1 MANGRIWQTI
11 NGNEM
16 IELLFIVPLS
26 VLVAFYSGYYLFGL
40 RYGKNIRYGSSETC
54 MPRVS
59 LVIAT
64 YNEEDII
71 GKKIENI
78 LEIDYPKDKL
88 ELVFVDSSTDNT
100 LQIIKNFKEESGL
113 NIQILEEKV
122 RRGLASALNLGYKS
136 AKGDVVIKTDCD
148 MFLEK
153 NSVKEIVKFFSDPQ
167 VGAVTGKVVISNE
180 SNVEIGY
187 RNIFERLR
195 IAEANLDSTYLFNP
209 FCAFR
214 KDLIEPIDSRS
225 VADDAELALK
235 IRKKGCKTVYSPN
248 AIAYEASPT
257 SLKGRISQK
266 SRRAQGHIR
275 LIFQNL
281 GFLFNPKFGRFGM
294 IVFPA
299 NFFMMVLSPWL
310 ILLTMIFAML
320 FLGFTFGLFYAI
332 LFVTLVVLLT
342 SLVYLKSTPKMVAGF
357 LDAQINLLVGFFKLA
372 TKGPDFMWSKEHRQ

>member
-1 MANGRIWQTI
+1 
-11 NGNEM
+11 M
-16 IELLFIVPLS
+16 IELLIIVPLS
-26 VLVAFYSGYYLFGL
+26 VLVAFYSGYCLFGL
-40 RYGKNIRYGSSETC
+40 RYGRNIRYGSSEAC

-100 LQIIKNFKEESGL
+100 LQIIKSFKEKSDL
-113 NIQILEEKV
+113 NVQILEEKV
-122 RRGLASALNLGYKS
+122 RKGLASALNLGYRS

-148 MFLEK
+148 MVLEK
-153 NSVKEIVKFFSDPQ
+153 NSIREIVKYFSDPQ
-167 VGAVTGKVVISNE
+167 VGAVTGRVIISNE
-180 SNVEIGY
+180 CNVEIGY

-214 KDLIEPIDSRS
+214 RDLIEPIDSRS

-235 IRKKGCKTVYSPN
+235 IRKKGYKTVYSPN
-248 AIAYEASPT
+248 AIAYETSPT
-257 SLKGRISQK
+257 SLRGRISQK

-281 GFLFNPKFGRFGM
+281 SVLFNPKYGKFGLV
-294 IVFPA
+294 IFPA
-299 NFFMMVLSPWL
+299 NFFMMILSPWL
-310 ILLTMIFAML
+310 ILCT
-320 FLGFTFGLFYAI
+320 AI
-332 LFVTLVVLLT
+332 LGLLSIGALFGSLFMVLCSILVVIVTVLIYIT
-342 SLVYLKSTPKMVAGF
+342 TKPMIVAGF
-357 LDAQINLLVGFFKLA
+357 LDAQFNLIIGLLKLIV
-372 TKGPDFMWSKEHRQ
+372 KGPEFMWLKERA

>member
-1 MANGRIWQTI
+1 
-11 NGNEM
+11 M
-16 IELLFIVPLS
+16 IGLLIVVLLS

-40 RYGKNIRYGSSETC
+40 RYGRNIRYGSSDTFV
-54 MPRVS
+54 PSVS

-64 YNEEDII
+64 YNEEGII

-100 LQIIKNFKEESGL
+100 LQIIKNFKEKSGL
-113 NIQILEEKV
+113 NVQILEEKV
-122 RRGLASALNLGYKS
+122 RKGLASALNLGYRS

-148 MFLEK
+148 MVLEK

-167 VGAVTGKVVISNE
+167 VGAVTGRVVISNE

-214 KDLIEPIDSRS
+214 KDLVEPIDSRS

-235 IRKKGCKTVYSPN
+235 IRKKGYKTVYSPN
-248 AIAYEASPT
+248 AIAYETSPT
-257 SLKGRISQK
+257 SLRGRISQK

-281 GFLFNPKFGRFGM
+281 RVLFNPKFGKFG
-294 IVFPA
+294 IVVFPA

-310 ILLTMIFAML
+310 ILLTAIFAVL
-320 FLGFTFGLFYAI
+320 YLGFTFGLFYAI
-332 LFVTLVVLLT
+332 LFFTLVVLLT
-342 SLVYLKSTPKMVAGF
+342 SFVYLKSTPKMVAGF